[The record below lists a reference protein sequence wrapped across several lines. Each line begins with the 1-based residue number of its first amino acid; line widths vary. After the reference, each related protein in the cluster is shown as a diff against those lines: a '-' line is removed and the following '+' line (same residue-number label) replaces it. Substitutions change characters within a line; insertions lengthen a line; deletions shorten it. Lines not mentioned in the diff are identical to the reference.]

1 MNPHSRL
8 IHSRRIFGVF
18 VSGFLD
24 DLWQWIWHFSAWFLL
39 EKSCL
44 TTEADALAFF
54 LASATFTFYLAYL
67 YLHMHMYVWFLF
79 RFFFFWESSTA
90 QKLGQRMSPAR
101 FNTRSS
107 LIFIH
112 LHVLHCIRCSLF
124 IIRGLQPGSQT
135 VTASNKWQLPQIA
148 SSAVVAYL

>member
-1 MNPHSRL
+1 MTVDLTFLCL
-8 IHSRRIFGVF
+8 IFAR
-18 VSGFLD
+18 
-24 DLWQWIWHFSAWFLL
+24 
-39 EKSCL
+39 KSCL
-44 TTEADALAFF
+44 TTEADVLAFF
-54 LASATFTFYLAYL
+54 WHRQHSLFTWHICIYICICMFGFYF
-67 YLHMHMYVWFLF
+67 V
-79 RFFFFWESSTA
+79 FFFWEGSTA

>member
-1 MNPHSRL
+1 MTVDLTFLCLIFARKKLPDHRSRCV
-8 IHSRRIFGVF
+8 GV
-18 VSGFLD
+18 
-24 DLWQWIWHFSAWFLL
+24 
-39 EKSCL
+39 
-44 TTEADALAFF
+44 F

-79 RFFFFWESSTA
+79 RFFWEGSTA

-148 SSAVVAYL
+148 SSAAVAYL